1 MGKDG
6 FSQDPTDITRRGKFD
21 QLVKIPIFIDHAESE
36 INQKE
41 TFSSIITDLT
51 LADTE
56 TLALA
61 FKTPAGTKRVH
72 LIGEFITLT
81 GGRLDFIEGPTW
93 DNESGSLNPIFNRFR
108 EASPQAS
115 AMLEDGGQAPFTATD
130 NVIKNPTTLA
140 GGTIISNF
148 VAFGEKN
155 RFSGDGYAIAKWI
168 LEPDTQYACLFTST
182 AAANS
187 AQVRILWFEHTDE

>member
-1 MGKDG
+1 MAKDQ
-6 FSQDPTDITRRGKFD
+6 FNQDPNDITRRGKFD

-36 INQKE
+36 INQRE

-61 FKTPAGTKRVH
+61 FKTPAGTTRIH

-93 DNESGSLNPIFNRFR
+93 DNQSGALNPIFNHFR
-108 EASPQAS
+108 EATPQS
-115 AMLEDGGQAPFTATD
+115 SIMLEDQGQAGFIASD
-130 NVIKNPTTLA
+130 NLNANPTTLA

-155 RFSGDGYAIAKWI
+155 RFSGDGYAIAKRI
-168 LEPDTQYACLFTST
+168 LAPDTQYACLFTST
-182 AAANS
+182 AAANK